1 MIWFMGRFFM
11 YWRNVITFLW
21 TIMPNPRIRKT
32 KMENPIFDGSL
43 NVQTFSIWFISIVK
57 FIIVS
62 FTSSDI
68 ILNDIG
74 KYLYSTYVLLI
85 WDLSTTYRVVLW
97 SVFAFFWGFAKMY
110 DGIGFFSW
118 IKLQYMKSDN
128 RQKFHNERFCSLHRV
143 EFSKQNIEISIM
155 VTKASKPRSFEASK
169 LLSVISS
176 HNFHHFPHHFFI
188 IMFLI
193 IFTTFL
199 NNIFS
204 SFLTALTA

>member
-1 MIWFMGRFFM
+1 MGRFFM

-85 WDLSTTYRVVLW
+85 WDKYYIQSSTVVW
-97 SVFAFFWGFAKMY
+97 SAFAFFGGFAKMY

-118 IKLQYMKSDN
+118 KKLQYMKSDN
-128 RQKFHNERFCSLHRV
+128 RQKFLNERFCS
-143 EFSKQNIEISIM
+143 FSKTSDHCI
-155 VTKASKPRSFEASK
+155 TKK
-169 LLSVISS
+169 
-176 HNFHHFPHHFFI
+176 
-188 IMFLI
+188 
-193 IFTTFL
+193 
-199 NNIFS
+199 
-204 SFLTALTA
+204 

>member
-32 KMENPIFDGSL
+32 KMENPIFEGSL

-85 WDLSTTYRVVLW
+85 WDKYYIQSSTVVW
-97 SVFAFFWGFAKMY
+97 SAFAFFGGFAKMY

-118 IKLQYMKSDN
+118 KKLQYMKSDN
-128 RQKFHNERFCSLHRV
+128 RQKFHNEHFC
-143 EFSKQNIEISIM
+143 FF
-155 VTKASKPRSFEASK
+155 AKPVSPVLRKSRY
-169 LLSVISS
+169 L
-176 HNFHHFPHHFFI
+176 
-188 IMFLI
+188 
-193 IFTTFL
+193 
-199 NNIFS
+199 
-204 SFLTALTA
+204 